1 MAVFDPN
8 DWWSPQAWAGT
19 PWLRKGDARRAAE
32 RNRAVVHRW
41 TAIAAFCLC
50 FASLA
55 PQPDHVPAALSGL
68 FALAA
73 LASVGLALATRE
85 HPASPHLTAWD
96 EAALSLAVATALR
109 FGAGATAG

>member
-1 MAVFDPN
+1 M
-8 DWWSPQAWAGT
+8 
-19 PWLRKGDARRAAE
+19 
-32 RNRAVVHRW
+32 
-41 TAIAAFCLC
+41 AFCLC

-55 PQPDHVPAALSGL
+55 PQPDHFAAALSGL

-96 EAALSLAVATALR
+96 EAALSLAVATAFR
-109 FGAGATAG
+109 FGAGVTGT